1 MGIDHLVVVGAGLA
15 GIRACESA
23 RREGY
28 RGALTLVGAEE
39 HLPYDR
45 PPLSKELLM
54 GQDEPS
60 IPELRERG
68 FLVDELGVEVRTGAP
83 ALGLDVESRTLATAA
98 GDIGYD
104 ALIIAVG
111 AHARRL
117 PGADGVGGI
126 HTVRTFADTRSIWRA
141 LRSSARVV
149 VVGAGFI
156 GAEVA
161 SAARRLGLAATI
173 VEAAPAPLTRSL
185 GVAGGSLCADL
196 HAANGTELILGVGVE
211 GFRTAGTGSN
221 VTGAGRGASGP
232 HVTGAGSGASGPH
245 VTGAGSGASGPNVT
259 GAGSGASGPHV
270 TAVVLSDGRV
280 LEADLVVVGV
290 GAIPSTQWLAD
301 SGVALNDRDGGV
313 ECDEYLAALGVDGAP
328 IPGVWGA
335 GDVAHWPNGLFDR
348 RMRLEHWTS
357 AAEQGAMAARNAL
370 SDSQL
375 TAYQT
380 VPYFWSDWYGVRL
393 QFVGVPHTDQLV
405 VQHRVDKTGGTVVLY
420 READTLAGVL
430 TIGRPDLIMKYRR
443 LVAQRASW
451 ADGVAF
457 GADRCC

>member
-1 MGIDHLVVVGAGLA
+1 MSIDHLVVVGAGLA

-28 RGALTLVGAEE
+28 LGALTLVGAEE

-54 GQDEPS
+54 GPDEPA
-60 IPELRERG
+60 IPELRERE

-83 ALGLDVESRTLATAA
+83 AVGLDVESRKLATAA

-117 PGADGVGGI
+117 PGSDGVGGI
-126 HTVRTFADTRSIWRA
+126 HTVRTYADTQSIWRA
-141 LRSSARVV
+141 LRSSSRVV

-161 SAARRLGLAATI
+161 SAARKLGLSATI

-185 GVAGGSLCADL
+185 GIEGGALCADL

-211 GFRTAGTGSN
+211 GFRTGIVQTGDLQTGDLQTGESR
-221 VTGAGRGASGP
+221 VTG
-232 HVTGAGSGASGPH
+232 
-245 VTGAGSGASGPNVT
+245 
-259 GAGSGASGPHV
+259 
-270 TAVVLSDGRV
+270 VVLSDGRV
-280 LEADLVVVGV
+280 LDADLVVVGV

-313 ECDEYLAALGVDGAP
+313 ECDEYLAALGVDGTP
-328 IPGVWGA
+328 IPGVWAA

-357 AAEQGAMAARNAL
+357 AAEQGALAARNAL
-370 SDSQL
+370 SDGDL

-393 QFVGVPHTDQLV
+393 QFVGVPHTDELL
-405 VQHRVDKTGGTVVLY
+405 VQHRADKTGGTVVLY

-443 LVAQRASW
+443 LVSKRASW

-457 GADRCC
+457 GAAHC

>member
-1 MGIDHLVVVGAGLA
+1 MSIDHLVVVGAGLA

-28 RGALTLVGAEE
+28 QGALTLVGAEE

-54 GQDEPS
+54 GPDEPA
-60 IPELRERG
+60 IPELRERE
-68 FLVDELGVEVRTGAP
+68 FLVDELGVEIRTGAP
-83 ALGLDVESRTLATAA
+83 AIGVDVESRKLATAA

-104 ALIIAVG
+104 ALVIAVG

-117 PGADGVGGI
+117 PGSEGVDGI
-126 HTVRTFADTRSIWRA
+126 HAVRTFADTQSIWRA
-141 LRSSARVV
+141 LRCSSRVV

-161 SAARRLGLAATI
+161 SAARKLRLSATI

-185 GVAGGSLCADL
+185 GVEGGALCADL

-211 GFRTAGTGSN
+211 GFRTEGT
-221 VTGAGRGASGP
+221 P
-232 HVTGAGSGASGPH
+232 
-245 VTGAGSGASGPNVT
+245 
-259 GAGSGASGPHV
+259 PHV

-280 LEADLVVVGV
+280 LDADLVVVGV
-290 GAIPSTQWLAD
+290 GAIPSTGWLVG
-301 SGVALNDRDGGV
+301 SGVALDDRDGGIV
-313 ECDEYLAALGVDGAP
+313 CNEFLAALDATGAP
-328 IPGVWGA
+328 VPGVWAA
-335 GDVAHWPNGLFDR
+335 GDVAHWPNALFDR

-357 AAEQGAMAARNAL
+357 AAEQGALATRNAL
-370 SDSQL
+370 SDGDLS
-375 TAYQT
+375 AYQT

-393 QFVGVPHTDQLV
+393 QFVGVPHTDELLL
-405 VQHRVDKTGGTVVLY
+405 QHRTDKTGGTVVLY
-420 READTLAGVL
+420 REAETVAGVL

-443 LVAQRASW
+443 LVSKRASW
-451 ADGVAF
+451 SDAVAF
-457 GADRCC
+457 GAEHC